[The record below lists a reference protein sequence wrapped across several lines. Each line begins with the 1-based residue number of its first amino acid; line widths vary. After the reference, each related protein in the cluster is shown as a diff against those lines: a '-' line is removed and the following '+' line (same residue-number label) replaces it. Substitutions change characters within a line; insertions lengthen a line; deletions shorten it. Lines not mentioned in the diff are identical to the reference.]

1 MKKIIKTRKPAARH
15 QKNPSPSVLYTFTQ
29 EYKMDPTRL
38 KKTLA
43 AINLESPCIQVIN
56 DIINEQLICIHKCTN
71 AKIYMEKK
79 IVRILKSDKFKNI
92 ALKHH

>member
-1 MKKIIKTRKPAARH
+1 MKKIIKTRKPSARLP
-15 QKNPSPSVLYTFTQ
+15 KVPNPSVLYTFNQ

-38 KKTLA
+38 KKTMA
-43 AINLESPCIQVIN
+43 AINTESPCVQVIN

-79 IVRILKSDKFKNI
+79 IVKILKSDKFKNI